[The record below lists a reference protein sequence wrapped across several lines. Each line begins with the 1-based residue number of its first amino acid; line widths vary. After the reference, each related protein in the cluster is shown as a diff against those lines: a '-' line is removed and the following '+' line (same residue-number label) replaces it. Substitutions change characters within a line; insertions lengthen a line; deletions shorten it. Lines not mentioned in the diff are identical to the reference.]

1 MLYVRNEHA
10 LHVYSRLAEMAVHSS
25 GCVDAGWLAY
35 LALRSE
41 KFLLQWGRDL
51 DSSVTPFE
59 IGRDFRVKFEV
70 RPAPARAPTDCL
82 AYRCTRRCPLHLR
95 VQPVHCS
102 QSALRACALLSTVQY
117 SAPYGSWQYSIQYC
131 TSVQY

>member
-1 MLYVRNEHA
+1 MDAGEDGFMLYVRNEHA

-70 RPAPARAPTDCL
+70 CRD
-82 AYRCTRRCPLHLR
+82 CPL
-95 VQPVHCS
+95 PAAHCPPI
-102 QSALRACALLSTVQY
+102 ACAS
-117 SAPYGSWQYSIQYC
+117 
-131 TSVQY
+131 

>member
-70 RPAPARAPTDCL
+70 RPAPARVPPDCL
-82 AYRCTRRCPLHLR
+82 AYRCTRRCPVQLHLR
-95 VQPVHCS
+95 VQPVHRS
-102 QSALRACALLSTVQY
+102 QSAQQY
-117 SAPYGSWQYSIQYC
+117 EPAHC
-131 TSVQY
+131 SVQCSAVRV